1 MTSELQTPG
10 HNPLQ
15 RQRRASQPTIVT
27 PTLKERAMTTTLIFP
42 ADQVRKL
49 VDHAFSSEF
58 HKPTMIQRRDFYG
71 PQAGNQQPGEHIKTP
86 PGLWLV
92 KDFGV
97 YLMSNGHPGM
107 WMEKE
112 HRYYAVYASGYDPN
126 TDPDWFDRSHMEMG
140 GSAFCQSIEWDWD
153 LLLSPDVQQLYIT
166 VDEEQLT
173 LATAPPDNSA

>member
-10 HNPLQ
+10 HNRLQ
-15 RQRRASQPTIVT
+15 RQRRASQPIIVP
-27 PTLKERAMTTTLIFP
+27 PTLKERAMATTLIFP

-71 PQAGNQQPGEHIKTP
+71 LQAGNQQPGEHIKTP